1 MRDTRNRINTEAMEE
16 YKGHREDSEGMEDHR
31 IFHRD
36 EQRKAEVES

>member
-31 IFHRD
+31 SVHRD
-36 EQRKAEVES
+36 AQRKAQGES